1 VNCVTKML
9 LYKSSTCTRCP
20 IAKFIIQRVL
30 ASMDLEYEECV
41 TEKETDKD
49 ADAMAELLMLD
60 AVNTPVL
67 VAGETVLREEEVLK
81 EKLVREVVEKWV
93 KMGV

>member
-67 VAGETVLREEEVLK
+67 VAGETVLREEEALK

>member
-1 VNCVTKML
+1 MTKML

-67 VAGETVLREEEVLK
+67 VAGETVLREEEALK

>member
-1 VNCVTKML
+1 VTKML